1 MKKIS
6 TMNEGEYFQAAADA
20 MQSPENATLEYLCD
34 LMKSAREAESTL
46 IGHLIDDFTALYMG
60 AELFSRHAM
69 IWEDVDWVGWSC
81 VSQTKRS
88 VFSI

>member
-6 TMNEGEYFQAAADA
+6 TMNEGEYFRAAADA

-46 IGHLIDDFTALYMG
+46 IGHLIDDFTALYM
-60 AELFSRHAM
+60 ES
-69 IWEDVDWVGWSC
+69 
-81 VSQTKRS
+81 
-88 VFSI
+88 